1 MPKTIIASEG
11 KIFRRKSDGML
22 FDKEITLGYTYFID
36 GKILSEPHLEVPEDF
51 EEVDEPVLDFVEQT
65 V

>member
-1 MPKTIIASEG
+1 MSKTIIASEG

-22 FDKEITLGYTYFID
+22 FDKEITLGYTYFIN
-36 GKILSEPHLEVPEDF
+36 GKRLSEPHLEVPEDF